1 MKVLILAADG
11 VEDLELFYP
20 LYRFKEQGFE
30 VDVAGPKA
38 GPITGKHGYTIE
50 ADLSFDD
57 IDAEDYDML
66 FLPGGKGPETVRL
79 SDKAVSVTRQMFEAG
94 KCVAAICHGAQI
106 LVSAGVI
113 EGKRATCWAG
123 VRDDIRA
130 AGANYRDEEVVIDG
144 NLITS
149 RQPDDLP
156 AFCRAIFEMVGA
168 ESTAA
173 ASGRWSS
180 SL

>member
-1 MKVLILAADG
+1 MKVLILSADG

-20 LYRFKEQGFE
+20 LYRFKEQGFD

-38 GPITGKHGYTIE
+38 GPITGKHGYAID
-50 ADLSFDD
+50 ANLSFDD
-57 IDAEDYDML
+57 VDADNYDVL
-66 FLPGGKGPETVRL
+66 FLPGGKGPEIVRL

-94 KCVAAICHGAQI
+94 KCVAAICHGPQI
-106 LVSAGVI
+106 LASAGVL

-130 AGANYRDEEVVIDG
+130 AGANYRDEEVVVDG

-149 RQPDDLP
+149 RQPEDLP
-156 AFCRAIFEMVGA
+156 AFCRTIFEMAGT
-168 ESTAA
+168 ESTMTSA
-173 ASGRWSS
+173 GRWTS